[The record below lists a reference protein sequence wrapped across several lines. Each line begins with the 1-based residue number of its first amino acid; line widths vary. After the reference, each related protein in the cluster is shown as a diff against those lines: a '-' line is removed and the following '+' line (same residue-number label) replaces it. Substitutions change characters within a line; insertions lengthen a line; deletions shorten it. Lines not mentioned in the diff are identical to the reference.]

1 MYVTKGCG
9 LEIVVQTGYVVTI
22 LTNFEGK
29 TSGGTDEEESN
40 EIDEVDHSE
49 CVQR

>member
-1 MYVTKGCG
+1 MYVTKSCG
-9 LEIVVQTGYVVTI
+9 LEIVVQAGYVVAI
-22 LTNFEGK
+22 LTSFKGK

-40 EIDEVDHSE
+40 AIDEVDHSE